1 MEIVAGIIGVLIM
14 IIIGMLFGRINVLI
28 GLISEGIVKFIRKLF

>member
-1 MEIVAGIIGVLIM
+1 MAGIIGVLII

-28 GLISEGIVKFIRKLF
+28 GLILEGIVKLIRKLF

>member
-1 MEIVAGIIGVLIM
+1 VGSIIGVLIM

-28 GLISEGIVKFIRKLF
+28 GLIFEGIVKLIRKLF